1 MGKIDGQ
8 VFTITKVDRKDYD
21 ETPGVVITTK
31 EVFPIEGEPFSK
43 FHTTRKALVG
53 KLLNVTYANGVATVG
68 ALTSLAIAINDG
80 GELKVKT
87 VSKPTQDGKYSYF
100 DFEQC

>member
-8 VFTITKVDRKDYD
+8 VLTITKVDRKDYD
-21 ETPGVVITTK
+21 DTPGVVMTTK
-31 EVFPIEGEPFSK
+31 EVFPIDGEPFSK

-53 KLLNVTYANGVATVG
+53 KFLSDAGE
-68 ALTSLAIAINDG
+68 LTTLAKDINNG

-87 VSKPTQDGKYSYF
+87 VSKATQKGDRNYF

>member
-8 VFTITKVDRKDYD
+8 ELTITKVDRKDYD
-21 ETPGVVITTK
+21 DTPGVVVTTK
-31 EVFPIEGEPFSK
+31 EVFPIDGEPFSK

-53 KLLNVTYANGVATVG
+53 KFLNDAG
-68 ALTSLAIAINDG
+68 AMTPLAIAINDG

-87 VSKPTQDGKYSYF
+87 ISKPTQDKKYNYF